1 MTEEV
6 GFDFDG
12 AILCEF
18 ESNGRPSV
26 SFLEFFLD
34 GQEEVVGFFFVD
46 IELAVSGDPGR
57 PGTVDFH
64 ARKNFRD
71 EVADQFGEKDELSWV
86 RAFPREGN
94 QAGNAAGNLDKG
106 VAGGFLV
113 AGFRVKNDEVNRF
126 VEKLGEGVAGVDGKG
141 GENGEDIALEEF
153 AGPVGLGFVE
163 LLNGTEVNTLLSKGG
178 EEGFV

>member
-18 ESNGRPSV
+18 ESNGCSSV
-26 SFLEFFLD
+26 SFLKFFLN
-34 GQEEVVGFFFVD
+34 GQEEVVGFFFVN

-57 PGTVDFH
+57 PGTMDFH

-86 RAFPREGN
+86 RAFPRKRN
-94 QAGNAAGNLDKG
+94 QAGNSARDLNEG
-106 VAGGFLV
+106 VSGRFLV
-113 AGFRVKNDEVNRF
+113 AGFRVKNDEVDRF
-126 VEKLGEGVAGVDGKG
+126 IEKLGEGVAGVDSKG
-141 GENGEDIALEEF
+141 GEDGEDIALEEF
-153 AGPVGLGFVE
+153 TGPSGLGFVE
-163 LLNGTEVNTLLSKGG
+163 LLNGAEVNAFLG
-178 EEGFV
+178 